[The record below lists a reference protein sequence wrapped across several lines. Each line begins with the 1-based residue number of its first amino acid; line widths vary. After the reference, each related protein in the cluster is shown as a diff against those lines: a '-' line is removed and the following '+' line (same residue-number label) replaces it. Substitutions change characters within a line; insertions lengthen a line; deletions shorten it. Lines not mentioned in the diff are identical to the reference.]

1 MVPRLFRC
9 ILLFPFLLLLN
20 GRAQSTNEASI
31 FPDKNLEA
39 AVRQQVFAKRYTNS
53 PLTAADVAN
62 VSTVIGNFRGITDL
76 TGLEH
81 CKSLAALELAGNKI
95 KDLKPISGLRQLQQV
110 ILTSNKV
117 SEITPLGTLPAL
129 QYIELSHNGV
139 KDITPLAKATNLAS
153 VYVGHNKVASIA
165 PLTSLPRL
173 VTLYAESNEIR
184 SVDGLQNVRSLSGI
198 SLSGNRISD
207 VSALAGLRS
216 PTFIFLEKNRVKDLS
231 GWSEWVSKDLSGPRS
246 FAPYLQLYLKGNPLN
261 AKSKT
266 LLTDW
271 SKQGM
276 RVAQ

>member
-1 MVPRLFRC
+1 MVHRLLRC
-9 ILLFPFLLLLN
+9 LLFVPFLLLDS
-20 GRAQSTNEASI
+20 RAQSTNEVPI

-62 VSTVIGNFRGITDL
+62 VSTVIGNFREIVDL

-95 KDLKPISGLRQLQQV
+95 KDLKSLSGLRQLQQV

-129 QYIELSHNGV
+129 QYIELSHNAV
-139 KDITPLAKATNLAS
+139 KDLAPLAKATNLAS

-173 VTLYAESNEIR
+173 VTLYAEENGIR
-184 SVDGLQNVRSLSGI
+184 SIDGLQNVRSLSGI

-207 VSALAGLRS
+207 VSPLAGLRS
-216 PTFIFLEKNRVKDLS
+216 PTFIFLERNRVRDLS
-231 GWSEWVSKDLSGPRS
+231 GWTDWVSKDLSGPRS
-246 FAPYLQLYLKGNPLN
+246 FAPYLQLYLKGNPIGS
-261 AKSKT
+261 KSKS
-266 LLTDW
+266 LLADW

-276 RVAQ
+276 RVSQ

>member
-1 MVPRLFRC
+1 MVPRLLRC
-9 ILLFPFLLLLN
+9 LLLVPLLLLN
-20 GRAQSTNEASI
+20 SRAQSTNEVSI

-62 VSTVIGNFRGITDL
+62 VSTVIGNFRGISDL
-76 TGLEH
+76 SGLEH

-139 KDITPLAKATNLAS
+139 KDIAPLSKATNLAS

-184 SVDGLQNVRSLSGI
+184 SIAGLQNVRSLSGI

-207 VSALAGLRS
+207 ASPLAGLRS

-231 GWSEWVSKDLSGPRS
+231 GWSEWVSKDLAGPRS

-261 AKSKT
+261 SKSKT
-266 LLTDW
+266 LLADW

-276 RVAQ
+276 RVNQ

>member
-1 MVPRLFRC
+1 MVPRLLRC
-9 ILLFPFLLLLN
+9 LLLVPILLIN
-20 GRAQSTNEASI
+20 GRTQSTNEISI

-62 VSTVIGNFRGITDL
+62 VSTVIGNFRGIADL

-95 KDLKPISGLRQLQQV
+95 KDLKALSGLRQLQQV

-117 SEITPLGTLPAL
+117 SEITPLGSLPAL
-129 QYIELSHNGV
+129 QYIELSHNLV
-139 KDITPLAKATNLAS
+139 KDLAPLSKATNLAS

-173 VTLYAESNEIR
+173 VTLYAEQNGIHSI
-184 SVDGLQNVRSLSGI
+184 DGLQNVRSLSGI
-198 SLSGNRISD
+198 SLSGNRIGN
-207 VSALAGLRS
+207 VTPLTGLRS
-216 PTFIFLEKNRVKDLS
+216 PTFIFLEKNRIKDLS

-246 FAPYLQLYLKGNPLN
+246 FAPYLQLYLKGNSLN
-261 AKSKT
+261 SKSKA
-266 LLTDW
+266 LLADW
-271 SKQGM
+271 GKQGM
-276 RVAQ
+276 RVSQ

>member
-1 MVPRLFRC
+1 MVARLIC
-9 ILLFPFLLLLN
+9 CLLLLPIFLIN
-20 GRAQSTNEASI
+20 GQAQATNEVPI

-81 CKSLAALELAGNKI
+81 CKALAALELAGNKI
-95 KDLKPISGLRQLQQV
+95 KDLKALSGLRQLQQV

-129 QYIELSHNGV
+129 QYIELSHNGI
-139 KDITPLAKATNLAS
+139 KDLVPLARATNLAS

-165 PLTSLPRL
+165 PLTGLPRL
-173 VTLYAESNEIR
+173 VTLYAEGNGIR
-184 SVDGLQNVRSLSGI
+184 SLDGLQNLRSLSGI

-207 VSALAGLRS
+207 VSPLAGLRS
-216 PTFIFLEKNRVKDLS
+216 PTFIFLERNRVKDLS
-231 GWSEWVSKDLSGPRS
+231 GWSEWVSKDLAGPRS
-246 FAPYLQLYLKGNPLN
+246 FAPYLQLYLKGNPLGT
-261 AKSKT
+261 KSKA
-266 LLTDW
+266 LLADW

-276 RVAQ
+276 RVSQ

>member
-1 MVPRLFRC
+1 MVPRLLRC
-9 ILLFPFLLLLN
+9 ILFALPLLLSS
-20 GRAQSTNEASI
+20 RAESTNEVSI

-95 KDLKPISGLRQLQQV
+95 KDIKAISGLRQLQQV

-117 SEITPLGTLPAL
+117 SEIGPLGTLPAL
-129 QYIELSHNGV
+129 QYIELSHNTV
-139 KDITPLAKATNLAS
+139 KDIAPLAKATNLAS
-153 VYVGHNKVASIA
+153 VYVGHNKVSSIA

-173 VTLYAESNEIR
+173 VTLYAEFNEIR
-184 SVDGLQNVRSLSGI
+184 AIDGLQNVRSLSGI
-198 SLSGNRISD
+198 SLSGNRISN
-207 VSALAGLRS
+207 VTPLAGLRS
-216 PTFIFLEKNRVKDLS
+216 PTFIFLEKNRVKDLT
-231 GWSEWVSKDLSGPRS
+231 GWSDWVSKDLSGPRS
-246 FAPYLQLYLKGNPLN
+246 FAPYLQLYLKGNSLN
-261 AKSKT
+261 SKT
-266 LLTDW
+266 RSLLADW

-276 RVAQ
+276 RVSQ